1 MADRSTWFNQT
12 AQESSLTLSVTS
24 DTMGPLPVQSVT
36 RCNVSSLYTRH
47 LYDFLK
53 PKYKVTVF
61 PTPTHYLLTIK
72 KTPHSSSSQGV
83 PQHTK
88 WVLTTDVINHVMV
101 KKTACR
107 TSQRLENKE
116 EYMGDLLSSS
126 MCCYSENQQWG
137 RPHSWA
143 STSSQQKPSSC
154 LICFDASMGFWWSSH
169 VASGTESIKDN

>member
-12 AQESSLTLSVTS
+12 AQETSLTLSVTS

-53 PKYKVTVF
+53 PKYKVTVS

-72 KTPHSSSSQGV
+72 KNAAFV
-83 PQHTK
+83 F
-88 WVLTTDVINHVMV
+88 LTRSPSTYKMGADHWRHQSRHGQ
-101 KKTACR
+101 KTACR
-107 TSQRLENKE
+107 TSQQLENEE
-116 EYMGDLLSSS
+116 EYMEDLLSSS
-126 MCCYSENQQWG
+126 MCCYSDNQQWG

-154 LICFDASMGFWWSSH
+154 LICFDASMGF
-169 VASGTESIKDN
+169 